1 MSECCETGVRTS
13 HAFKKEQRWH
23 SFKLFVLLAFLL
35 PYISYFCLLAG
46 CLACIQPIQLF
57 RKANS
62 LSLIFV
68 SSCRRM
74 KMFILAVGRLR
85 LKITR
90 RKQEELNTYMC
101 TTGAVILEGLSH
113 HCSALNISLFLSVWT
128 NITLNLL
135 LAKVLRN
142 KFSCSNATS
151 HTSQRGIT
159 VMW

>member
-1 MSECCETGVRTS
+1 MKLELGL
-13 HAFKKEQRWH
+13 HMHLKKNKGGIH
-23 SFKLFVLLAFLL
+23 S
-35 PYISYFCLLAG
+35 SCSFCLLSYF
-46 CLACIQPIQLF
+46 LTF
-57 RKANS
+57 RTSVYLQVAWHVYSQYSCSEKQIPFPS
-62 LSLIFV
+62 FFV

-151 HTSQRGIT
+151 HTSHRGIT
-159 VMW
+159 IMW